1 MDISE
6 KVGPQRPKPQI
17 PLPRINVLHYWQDV
31 APPVLRPEGAP
42 LNVVQGAQG
51 GLHLLAPRLPP
62 ARQRAPAP
70 DARGEV

>member
-6 KVGPQRPKPQI
+6 KVGPHPQF
-17 PLPRINVLHYWQDV
+17 PYPNVLYHRQDV

-42 LNVVQGAQG
+42 PDVVQGAQG

>member
-1 MDISE
+1 MSSTFD
-6 KVGPQRPKPQI
+6 
-17 PLPRINVLHYWQDV
+17 YFQDV

-42 LNVVQGAQG
+42 ADVVQGAQG

-62 ARQRAPAP
+62 ARKRAPAP

>member
-6 KVGPQRPKPQI
+6 KVGPQPQI
-17 PLPRINVLHYWQDV
+17 PVILMSSTFDYCQDV

-42 LNVVQGAQG
+42 PDVVQGAQG

>member
-1 MDISE
+1 MSSIFDF
-6 KVGPQRPKPQI
+6 
-17 PLPRINVLHYWQDV
+17 WQDV

-42 LNVVQGAQG
+42 LDVVQGAQG

-62 ARQRAPAP
+62 ARKCAPAP